1 MAMALTQWPGSVGAL
16 LAFSA
21 MLSAVGAGPSAAG
34 PCAVRRVS
42 SGGAV
47 LRLSGGDD
55 GERLLRMSGGREYG
69 DDDYD
74 GGATVSLAA
83 VAQEARERE
92 RETTTSNNAA
102 AESAAARAGGG
113 GGGEKGTGSGNGG
126 RGSGAL
132 LSADAFRKQHD
143 ISFRKLGS
151 RAGCEQLEPLQSFGK
166 VLDTYYL
173 NILICPSLHRH
184 RPTPNIHQYIYIYR
198 HEILIYHFI
207 FKSIFLT
214 LRTREVC
221 GGGARRSRRAGWLS
235 VRAAHCTVCGLFAM

>member
-1 MAMALTQWPGSVGAL
+1 M
-16 LAFSA
+16 
-21 MLSAVGAGPSAAG
+21 
-34 PCAVRRVS
+34 
-42 SGGAV
+42 

-132 LSADAFRKQHD
+132 LTADAFRKQHD
-143 ISFRKLGS
+143 ISIRKLGS

-173 NILICPSLHRH
+173 NVLICPSLHRH
-184 RPTPNIHQYIYIYR
+184 RPTPYIHQYIYIYICNIHIYR
-198 HEILIYHFI
+198 HREE
-207 FKSIFLT
+207 
-214 LRTREVC
+214 LR
-221 GGGARRSRRAGWLS
+221 ARLPRNVWCASRAGSTQRSSAPAAS
-235 VRAAHCTVCGLFAM
+235 VRHSTSKITYTVHTDLY

>member
-1 MAMALTQWPGSVGAL
+1 MAMALKQWPGSVGAL

-143 ISFRKLGS
+143 ISIRKLGS

-184 RPTPNIHQYIYIYR
+184 RPTPYIHQYIYIY
-198 HEILIYHFI
+198 IYI
-207 FKSIFLT
+207 YIY
-214 LRTREVC
+214 
-221 GGGARRSRRAGWLS
+221 
-235 VRAAHCTVCGLFAM
+235 M